1 MTVADE
7 ARLLEAVRGY
17 RDEMTAFTEALV
29 AIPTQNPPGEAYPA
43 CVALLVARLRELGL
57 PPEVLAVPGPE
68 DDRYPRTCLQSYLG
82 AGERTLYYHGHYDVV
97 PADAGQFV
105 PRRVGDRLYGRGAS
119 DMKGGLAAMIY
130 AVRALADCGLPNK
143 GRIGLT
149 IVPDEETGGQRGS
162 RYLAEQ
168 GLLGQNAIGMILPEP
183 TNGTMI
189 WNANR
194 GAITLRVTARGKHAH
209 VGQHYRGINAFEGML
224 AAANALLT
232 LKAEV
237 EQRETGYRLD
247 SEANPAAASGSIL
260 MLGGRTEGGTSF
272 NAVPA
277 ECSFTV
283 ERRINQEEDL
293 ATERARLFATLDAV
307 RATGVALDVEVL
319 QEGDAAGSAEDTL
332 VARALVGAIG
342 SVAGIT
348 PTFELC
354 PGLLENRWYAKLG
367 IPAYAYGPG
376 ILDLSHGPEEYA
388 ELARIP
394 EAAAI
399 YALTAA
405 RLFDGGTD

>member
-1 MTVADE
+1 MTPSDE
-7 ARLLEAVRGY
+7 TRLLDAVREY
-17 RDEMTAFTEALV
+17 REEMIALTEALV

-43 CVALLVARLRELGL
+43 CVELLEATLRGLGL
-57 PPEVLAVPGPE
+57 PPEVVAVPGPE
-68 DDRYPRTCLQSYLG
+68 EDRYPRTCLQSYHG
-82 AGERTLYYHGHYDVV
+82 SGDRTLYFHGHYDVV
-97 PADAGQFV
+97 PAEAGQFV

-130 AVRALADCGLPNK
+130 AVRALADCGLPHG

-162 RYLAEQ
+162 RYLAER
-168 GLLGQNAIGMILPEP
+168 GLLGRGAIGMILPEP

-194 GAITLRVTARGKHAH
+194 GAITLRVTVRGKHAH

-224 AAANALLT
+224 EAANALMK
-232 LKAEV
+232 LKAGV
-237 EQRETGYRLD
+237 ECRETRYRLD
-247 SEANPAAASGSIL
+247 SEADPVAASRSIL

-283 ERRINQEEDL
+283 ERRINPEEDL
-293 ATERARLFATLDAV
+293 AEERALVFATLDQV
-307 RATGVALDVEVL
+307 RALGIELEIETL
-319 QEGDAAGSAEDTL
+319 QEGDASGSAEETPT
-332 VARALVGAIG
+332 AHALVGAIEQ
-342 SVAGIT
+342 VKGIT
-348 PTFELC
+348 PSFELC
-354 PGLLENRWYAKLG
+354 PGLLENRWYARLG

-376 ILDLSHGPEEYA
+376 ILAVSHGPEEYA
-388 ELARIP
+388 ELAGIP

-405 RLFDGGTD
+405 RLLAQG

>member
-1 MTVADE
+1 MATDE
-7 ARLLEAVRGY
+7 ARLLDAVRGY
-17 RDEMTAFTEALV
+17 REELIAFTEALV

-43 CVALLVARLRELGL
+43 CAELLAERLRELGL
-57 PPEVLAVPGPE
+57 PPEVIAVPGP
-68 DDRYPRTCLQSYLG
+68 DDDQYPRTCLQSYLG
-82 AGERTLYYHGHYDVV
+82 AGERTLYFHGHYDVV

-130 AVRALADCGLPNK
+130 AARALADCGLPAT

-168 GLLGQNAIGMILPEP
+168 GLLGRGAIGMILPEP

-194 GAITLRVTARGKHAH
+194 GAITLRVTARGRHAH

-224 AAANALLT
+224 AAANALLA

-237 EQRETGYRLD
+237 EQRETRYRLD
-247 SEANPAAASGSIL
+247 SEADPAAASRSIL

-277 ECSFTV
+277 TCSFTV
-283 ERRINQEEDL
+283 ERRINPEEDL
-293 ATERARLFATLDAV
+293 ATERARLFAVLDEV
-307 RATGVALDVEVL
+307 RGRGIALDVEVL
-319 QEGDAAGSAEDTL
+319 QEGDAAGSAEGTP
-332 VARALVGAIG
+332 VARALLGAIG
-342 SVAGIT
+342 AVKGIA
-348 PTFELC
+348 PSFELC
-354 PGLLENRWYAKLG
+354 PGLLENRWYARLG

-376 ILDLSHGPEEYA
+376 ILDVSHGPEEYA
-388 ELARIP
+388 ELAGIP

-405 RLFDGGTD
+405 RLFGGG

>member
-1 MTVADE
+1 MTTLDE
-7 ARLLEAVRGY
+7 TRLLDAVRGY
-17 RDEMTAFTEALV
+17 HDDILALTEELV

-43 CVALLVARLRELGL
+43 CVDLLTSRLQALGL
-57 PPEVLAVPGPE
+57 PPETIAVAGPA
-68 DDRYPRTCLQSYLG
+68 DDPYPRACLQSYHG
-82 AGERTLYYHGHYDVV
+82 TGERTLYFHGHYDVV
-97 PADAGQFV
+97 PAAAEQFV
-105 PRRVGDRLYGRGAS
+105 PRRVGSRLYGRGAS

-130 AVRALADCGLPNK
+130 AARALADCGLPAT

-162 RYLAEQ
+162 RYLSEQ
-168 GLLGQNAIGMILPEP
+168 GRLGQGAIGMILPEP

-194 GAITLRVTARGKHAH
+194 GAITLRVTVHGRHAH

-224 AAANALLT
+224 AAANALMV

-247 SEANPAAASGSIL
+247 SEADPAAASGSIL

-283 ERRINQEEDL
+283 ERRINPEEDL
-293 ATERARLFATLDAV
+293 ATERARLFAILDEV
-307 RATGVALDVEVL
+307 RAQGINLDVEVL
-319 QEGDAAGSAEDTL
+319 QEGHAAGCAEDTP
-332 VARALVGAIG
+332 VARALVGAIKQIK
-342 SVAGIT
+342 GIT
-348 PTFELC
+348 PSFEMC
-354 PGLLENRWYAKLG
+354 PGLLEVRWYDQLG

-376 ILDLSHGPEEYA
+376 ILDVSHGPAEYA
-388 ELARIP
+388 ELASIP

-399 YALTAA
+399 YTLTAA
-405 RLFDGGTD
+405 RLFAQE